1 MFGKVTIVKSFLI
14 PKLLYVSTILE
25 TPQEIIKQM
34 ERMVYKFLWKGPDKV
49 TRLSIINTLK
59 NGGLNLTD
67 LETQIKAIRLSWISR
82 IIDERVGPWKSYFTF
97 HLKKYGGTLL
107 LKCNYD
113 VRDLNLSLNGFYQQL
128 LEWWADFRNA
138 FSDINY
144 AHYVIWNNKEIR
156 IDNKSIFYKKYAEWG
171 ILYLNDLLFSLD
183 NVRSFEYLKN
193 AGLDSN
199 FLTWSALR
207 LSVPKDRLFSFPPVE
222 FDPMTFKYN
231 NTEFN
236 THSAKSKQFYSLMI
250 ANKAKY
256 PNRFKTLSAD
266 LKISD
271 PLQEVFSIPYNAADE
286 TYVWS
291 FQYKLLNNI
300 LFTNTKLFKIG
311 LIESEKCSF
320 CAIYK
325 EDLYH
330 LFYDCSYAR
339 TFWNRFCNCWSNIRS
354 ENLGLSLKDVIVG
367 ILNRNDL
374 LNYLIIL
381 GKLCIWECRSG
392 NKAIPKFDLFLHKVE
407 AKKENERFIALRNKK
422 LQDFRKRWEPL
433 L

>member
-1 MFGKVTIVKSFLI
+1 M
-14 PKLLYVSTILE
+14 
-25 TPQEIIKQM
+25 
-34 ERMVYKFLWKGPDKV
+34 
-49 TRLSIINTLK
+49 TRLSVINTPK

-144 AHYVIWNNKEIR
+144 AHYVIWNKKEIR
-156 IDNKSIFYKKYAEWG
+156 IDNKSIFYKKYAECG

-256 PNRFKTLSAD
+256 PNRFETLSAD

-286 TYVWS
+286 IYVWS

-320 CAIYK
+320 CEMRALFGTDFAIG
-325 EDLYH
+325 
-330 LFYDCSYAR
+330 
-339 TFWNRFCNCWSNIRS
+339 
-354 ENLGLSLKDVIVG
+354 GLIFGVKIWA
-367 ILNRNDL
+367 
-374 LNYLIIL
+374 YL
-381 GKLCIWECRSG
+381 
-392 NKAIPKFDLFLHKVE
+392 
-407 AKKENERFIALRNKK
+407 
-422 LQDFRKRWEPL
+422 
-433 L
+433 

>member
-1 MFGKVTIVKSFLI
+1 M
-14 PKLLYVSTILE
+14 
-25 TPQEIIKQM
+25 Q
-34 ERMVYKFLWKGPDKV
+34 
-49 TRLSIINTLK
+49 
-59 NGGLNLTD
+59 
-67 LETQIKAIRLSWISR
+67 
-82 IIDERVGPWKSYFTF
+82 
-97 HLKKYGGTLL
+97 
-107 LKCNYD
+107 C
-113 VRDLNLSLNGFYQQL
+113 
-128 LEWWADFRNA
+128 
-138 FSDINY
+138 
-144 AHYVIWNNKEIR
+144 
-156 IDNKSIFYKKYAEWG
+156 G

-256 PNRFKTLSAD
+256 PNRFETLKAD

-320 CAIYK
+320 CEIYK

-339 TFWNRFCNCWSNIRS
+339 TFWNRFCNWWSNIRS

-381 GKLCIWECRSG
+381 GKLCIWECRR